1 MNEKRNSSD
10 AVLTIDAV
18 SDFVSPWCYL
28 AHRRLRAAL
37 DEVEGASSPRV
48 RWLPFELNPAV
59 PPDGMNV
66 DRYLESVFGSTHAGW
81 TVLGKLEDEGR
92 HEGIAFDFRRVR
104 SIPNTLDAH
113 RLMLLAEE
121 EGRDGAM
128 ADRLFR
134 GFLEEGLD
142 IGSRDVLVNLADDV
156 GVRGE
161 NVRRFLEGRDKA
173 DVVRVRE
180 STARSAGLTGVP
192 TFVVNGQVAVLGL
205 QEPEI
210 LLAAIDRALFSEL
223 PADPNEALLH

>member
-1 MNEKRNSSD
+1 MNEKRNNTD
-10 AVLTIDAV
+10 TVLTIDAV

-37 DEVEGASSPRV
+37 DEVKGASDPRV

-59 PPDGMNV
+59 PAAGLNV
-66 DRYLESVFGSTHAGW
+66 DRYLESVFGSTAAGW
-81 TVLGKLEDEGR
+81 AVLGKLEDEGR
-92 HEGIAFDFRRVR
+92 DEGIAFDFRRVR

-121 EGRDGAM
+121 QGKDGAL

-142 IGSRDVLVNLADDV
+142 IGRRDVLVDLADDV
-156 GVRGE
+156 GFHGGE
-161 NVRRFLEGRDKA
+161 ARRFLDGRDKA
-173 DVVRVRE
+173 DIVRVRE

-192 TFVVNGQVAVLGL
+192 TIVVNGQVAVLGL

-210 LLAAIDRALFSEL
+210 LLAAIDSALFSEL
-223 PADPNEALLH
+223 PANPDKALLH